1 MPVTPF
7 HMGPGILIKAILQ
20 GFFSLIIFGWAQVW
34 MDIQPLLAMLT
45 GKGELHGFSHT
56 YIGAT
61 LIAIFCALTGK
72 WIYKV
77 IMKMCGQNFTEYQKK
92 LFAVSGNLTT
102 SVCITS
108 AFIGTFSH
116 VLLDSIMH
124 GDVEPFYPIIPT
136 NHLHLLLSIEGLY
149 GLCIYAGIAGG
160 AIYFTIRSL
169 RGIQPRP

>member
-1 MPVTPF
+1 
-7 HMGPGILIKAILQ
+7 MGPGILIKAILQ
-20 GFFSLIIFGWAQVW
+20 GFFSLIVFGWSQVL

-61 LIAIFCALTGK
+61 LIAVFCALTGR

-77 IMKMCGQNFTEYQKK
+77 SMKMCRQNFTEYQKK

-108 AFIGTFSH
+108 AFIGTISH

-149 GLCIYAGIAGG
+149 ALCVYAGIAGTV
-160 AIYFTIRSL
+160 IYLAIRS
-169 RGIQPRP
+169 RYGIHPRS